1 MKKSSLHGFT
11 LIELLVVI
19 AIIAVLAGLLFPV
32 FAKVRDKARQTSCAS
47 NLKQLGLAV
56 SQYVQDYDEHYPMA
70 DLNISKLGGH
80 YNPYTYEFPCNQD
93 TDCSVWANA
102 IYSYVKNYDVYNCPS
117 SRISPMFG
125 SAENW
130 PGWPATGSDPISYV
144 YNGDLQSIMENRIN
158 QPTQVVLLWSGNFD
172 NSVEGR
178 CWSLPFLSCPN
189 PNATCAYDP
198 TGTMYGDSTNGFNGA
213 GESWYYMVGSG
224 NLPNA
229 HCWVHGQ
236 GDNLL
241 LADGHVKWH
250 AYSFSANSPL
260 PVDSNGDWITPYTT
274 HHSSTGNGGQYSSFF
289 DPGNT
294 DIVN

>member
-1 MKKSSLHGFT
+1 
-11 LIELLVVI
+11 
-19 AIIAVLAGLLFPV
+19 
-32 FAKVRDKARQTSCAS
+32 
-47 NLKQLGLAV
+47 
-56 SQYVQDYDEHYPMA
+56 
-70 DLNISKLGGH
+70 
-80 YNPYTYEFPCNQD
+80 
-93 TDCSVWANA
+93 
-102 IYSYVKNYDVYNCPS
+102 
-117 SRISPMFG
+117 
-125 SAENW
+125 
-130 PGWPATGSDPISYV
+130 
-144 YNGDLQSIMENRIN
+144 
-158 QPTQVVLLWSGNFD
+158 
-172 NSVEGR
+172 
-178 CWSLPFLSCPN
+178 
-189 PNATCAYDP
+189 
-198 TGTMYGDSTNGFNGA
+198 MYGDSTNGFNGA